1 MYNLRYADKHGRDR
15 KNPWSIRHTAIY
27 QQFNSV
33 TQSSIWIL
41 LQPSEAS
48 YRDFK
53 DALEHLDCTTLSGQS
68 KLFLHELFFW
78 NADRNWRDYINFL
91 QRELLTLVSDHFNE
105 AQLGATLT
113 VCCQLFRT
121 PRWRLRKEEKA
132 LFSRVGQKHK
142 VDYELAFA
150 DCQDLQQLRKM
161 MQKCRAAI
169 NITHEVVIGFEGILQ
184 CSVESNGAKIDWSSL
199 RSYKSSLRNH
209 QQGIQDLLESSAGIS
224 QIVGSSTSVSGS
236 FSGEMLTILLPL
248 AFSNFGV

>member
-1 MYNLRYADKHGRDR
+1 MFHEILTSLEVFPPFLDFLRGFGFKLRSEDENFEGYRTRIHSTTDNENIVEFMYNLRYADKHGLDR

-91 QRELLTLVSDHFNE
+91 QRELLTL
-105 AQLGATLT
+105 
-113 VCCQLFRT
+113 
-121 PRWRLRKEEKA
+121 EEKA

-150 DCQDLQQLRKM
+150 DCQDLQRLQKM
-161 MQKCRAAI
+161 MQKSRAAI

-199 RSYKSSLRNH
+199 RS
-209 QQGIQDLLESSAGIS
+209 
-224 QIVGSSTSVSGS
+224 
-236 FSGEMLTILLPL
+236 
-248 AFSNFGV
+248 